1 MRTRRVYPTLARRTF
16 RPEVTTGASGGARL
30 RRRVTLSR
38 RVVITQNG
46 PLQVTHCGYRC
57 PNTACP
63 APARTYRSA
72 VADGLALLGFTCGLD
87 WLLGIGQFRLSQQL
101 TLDQTQ
107 QVVQAQLSRW
117 QVTISRR
124 AVR

>member
-1 MRTRRVYPTLARRTF
+1 MRTRKVYPVLARRTF
-16 RPEVTTGASGGARL
+16 RSEVSTCVSCGARL

-38 RVVITQNG
+38 RVVITHNG

-57 PNTACP
+57 PNMACP

-72 VADGLALLGFTCGLD
+72 AADGLALPGFTFGLD
-87 WLLGIGQFRLSQQL
+87 WILQIGQLRLSQHL
-101 TLDQTQ
+101 TLDQTH
-107 QVVQAQLSRW
+107 QVVQVQLSRW

-124 AVR
+124 EVL